1 MGNANLERHIAE
13 PLQASG
19 TNESSRLLFVTAV
32 QDETQEPDPNRIEI
46 KTTTR
51 T

>member
-32 QDETQEPDPNRIEI
+32 QDETPPKHKNPTQM
-46 KTTTR
+46 
-51 T
+51 